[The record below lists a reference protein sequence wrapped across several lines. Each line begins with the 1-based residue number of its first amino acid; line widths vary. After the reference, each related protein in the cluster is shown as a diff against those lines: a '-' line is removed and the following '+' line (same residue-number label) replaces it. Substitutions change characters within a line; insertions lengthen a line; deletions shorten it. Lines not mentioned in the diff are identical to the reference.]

1 MFRLQDTLT
10 VYLHRQAIDFRLS
23 INGLAMLVEQSLEMN
38 PFAQAVYVFS
48 NCRRNRVK
56 ILGWDRNGF
65 WLLMKRLEQDRF
77 IWPDEKAV
85 PRLTIEQLHWL
96 LDGID
101 VAVTQ
106 RHSERVYE
114 RVARAQIKAPRSVKI
129 LQQNVP
135 ARGTLERQIEQSRQW
150 FKYTPPKN
158 LQPCKRPSHRR
169 CPRPHSKDKT
179 PVNGRPTRCFEH

>member
-1 MFRLQDTLT
+1 MFRLDQALK
-10 VYLHRQAIDFRLS
+10 VYLHREPIDFRLN
-23 INGLAMLVEQSLEMN
+23 INGLALLVEKALGLN
-38 PFAQAVYVFS
+38 PFAPCVYVFS
-48 NCRRNRVK
+48 NRRRNRVK

-106 RHSERVYE
+106 RHPERVYE
-114 RVARAQIKAPRSVKI
+114 RVA
-129 LQQNVP
+129 
-135 ARGTLERQIEQSRQW
+135 
-150 FKYTPPKN
+150 
-158 LQPCKRPSHRR
+158 
-169 CPRPHSKDKT
+169 
-179 PVNGRPTRCFEH
+179 